1 MALPYLPKPQ
11 NMKAFA
17 VKTAQAATDVV
28 VLNGQLQVS
37 GISARPLVKDILSVT
52 KTVSVAE
59 TPKVMR
65 MDLTGVATADIVTT
79 QAYSITLFPEGTG
92 NTYGQGIT
100 TTFFASA
107 ATTTAFA
114 TSMYT
119 ALAANDNND
128 AYFTFANGTAGK
140 VDITGVAL
148 TAGQFEIDYF
158 ASAAVVTVTTS
169 YVRPSGTLTDI
180 AQYTS
185 TAPSTGTAFT
195 KYVVEYLDGTI
206 STAEGKIQYVPSS
219 FVVFANEAATAADKL
234 SFDLAMMYKAGT
246 ILQATNNSTGV
257 TCNSERVLVQMQGAA
272 IAPTAAVEFTLTDS
286 SITTSTVYKTSVVGG
301 LNTAAVA
308 VAASNQA
315 AGAGSIKIDVA
326 NISTVV
332 GAVSTNG
339 AIYVLVEK
347 I

>member
-52 KTVSVAE
+52 KTVKVAE
-59 TPKVMR
+59 TAKDMR
-65 MDLTGVATADIVTT
+65 MDFTGMTVSTT
-79 QAYSITLFPEGTG
+79 QAYSVTLYPETAN
-92 NTYGQGIT
+92 NTYGEGIT
-100 TTFFASA
+100 TTWFASA
-107 ATTTAFA
+107 ATVAGLA
-114 TSMYT
+114 DSLLI
-119 ALAANDNND
+119 ALNANSNND
-128 AYFTFANGTAGK
+128 AYFTFTIYTSTTNVGVNIFGVDGTAGNFEISYFEGSATT
-140 VDITGVAL
+140 VQVAL
-148 TAGQFEIDYF
+148 I
-158 ASAAVVTVTTS
+158 
-169 YVRPSGTLTDI
+169 RPSGDLTDI

-257 TCNSERVLVQMQGAA
+257 TCNSERVLVQMEGSTIAA
-272 IAPTAAVEFTLTDS
+272 NVSVKFTLTDS
-286 SITTSTVYKTSVVGG
+286 SVTTGTVYKATVVGG
-301 LNTAAVA
+301 LTTAACAPTASLGIIAAGSVPVLVGNASA
-308 VAASNQA
+308 VATGAAS
-315 AGAGSIKIDVA
+315 SV
-326 NISTVV
+326 
-332 GAVSTNG
+332 
-339 AIYVLVEK
+339 YVLVEK

>member
-11 NMKAFA
+11 NMKSFA

-37 GISARPLVKDILSVT
+37 GISSRPLVKDILSVT
-52 KTVSVAE
+52 KTAYVAE

-65 MDLTGVATADIVTT
+65 IDLTGYATTDISTT
-79 QAYSITLFPEGTG
+79 QAYSVTLYPEGSG

-119 ALAANDNND
+119 ALVANANNT

-148 TAGQFEIDYF
+148 TAGQFEVDYF
-158 ASAAVVTVTTS
+158 SATAVVTVTTT
-169 YVRPSGTLTDI
+169 YVRPSGSLTDI

-185 TAPSTGTAFT
+185 TAPSTGTQFT

-206 STAEGKIQYVPSS
+206 STAEGKIQYNSSS

-234 SFDLAMMYKAGT
+234 SFDLAMLYKAGT

-272 IAPTAAVEFTLTDS
+272 INASTAVQFTLTNS
-286 SITTSTVYKTSVVGG
+286 SVTTGTAYKTAVAGG
-301 LNTAAVA
+301 LNTATTAVFA
-308 VAASNQA
+308 CSQA
-315 AGAGSIKIDVA
+315 MGAGSIVIDVA
-326 NISTVV
+326 NLSAAT
-332 GAVSTNG
+332 ATNG
-339 AIYVLVEK
+339 AVYVLVEK

>member
-11 NMKAFA
+11 NMKSFA

-37 GISARPLVKDILSVT
+37 GISSRPLVKDILSVT

-65 MDLTGVATADIVTT
+65 MDLTAYATTDISTT
-79 QAYSITLFPEGTG
+79 QAYSITLYPEGSG

-107 ATTTAFA
+107 ATTAAFA

-119 ALAANDNND
+119 ALAANHNND
-128 AYFTFANGTAGK
+128 AYFTFANGTSGK

-148 TAGQFEIDYF
+148 TAGQFEIDF
-158 ASAAVVTVTTS
+158 FSSTAIVTVTTT
-169 YVRPSGTLTDI
+169 YVRPSGDLTDI

-219 FVVFANEAATAADKL
+219 FVVFANEATAAAAKL

-257 TCNSERVLVQMQGAA
+257 TCNSERVLVQMEGSTIAA
-272 IAPTAAVEFTLTDS
+272 NVSVKFVLTNS
-286 SITTSTVYKTSVVGG
+286 SVTTGTVYKATVVGG
-301 LNTAAVA
+301 LTTAACAPVASLGIIAAGSVPVLVGNASA
-308 VAASNQA
+308 VATGAAS
-315 AGAGSIKIDVA
+315 SV
-326 NISTVV
+326 
-332 GAVSTNG
+332 
-339 AIYVLVEK
+339 YVLVEK
-347 I
+347 V